1 MEYIHPDT
9 LSFLNDLQHNNN
21 REWFNENRTR
31 YEKARDNF
39 KLFVEQLIARLSSID
54 SSIGTPEA
62 KDCIFRIYRD
72 VRFSHNKS
80 PYKTNMGAYVAKGSR
95 KGMYAGYYFHIE
107 PNASFLSGGI
117 YHIPNSI
124 LKKVREDID
133 YYADDFISIVQDPQ
147 FVEVFQSLGDDS
159 LKRVPTGFAPDSP
172 VAEYLKLKSITP
184 SHALSNE
191 QLISKGLLD
200 YAESIYQRMHPL
212 ISFINRAIDAE

>member
-117 YHIPNSI
+117 YHAPNSI
-124 LKKVREDID
+124 LRKVREDID
-133 YYADDFISIVQDPQ
+133 YYADDFTSIVQNPQ